1 MANWLTRKR
10 RAPAPQSGDAAQV
23 PIDTSARAT
32 SEEAYFRAATGWDL
46 DRMSI
51 LQRSERRAWLFSV
64 LFAVVAAA
72 SIAAIV
78 LMLPLKTV
86 EPFVIRVDNA
96 TGIVD
101 VVNSLR
107 TSKNTYE
114 ESISKYFLARYIR
127 AKEGYSPATFNLA
140 YTEAGY
146 LSAPTMRDALYEEF
160 NPANAASPVNRYKQG
175 EVAVQIKTI
184 SFLRN
189 NIASVRYMKSTT
201 GVDRPSV
208 THWVAT
214 AEFRYLD
221 APAMEEARQY
231 NPLGFQVVSFRT
243 DPESGAG
250 VGP

>member
-1 MANWLTRKR
+1 MPNWLTRKR
-10 RAPAPQSGDAAQV
+10 RAAYPSLGDAVADAPV
-23 PIDTSARAT
+23 DTST
-32 SEEAYFRAATGWDL
+32 SSEDAYFRAATGWDL

-72 SIAAIV
+72 SMAAIV

-114 ESISKYFLARYIR
+114 ESISKYFLSRYIR
-127 AKEGYSPATFNLA
+127 AKEGYNAATFNLA

-146 LSAPTMRDALYEEF
+146 LSSSTMRDALYEEF

-175 EVAVQIKTI
+175 EVSVQIKTI
-184 SFLRN
+184 SFLRS
-189 NIASVRYMKSTT
+189 NIASVRYMKSIT
-201 GVDRPSV
+201 GVDRQTV

-221 APAMEEARQY
+221 APAMEEARQH

>member
-1 MANWLTRKR
+1 MPNWLKRKQTRLDA
-10 RAPAPQSGDAAQV
+10 RAGDVVPAAADPGEQ
-23 PIDTSARAT
+23 AT
-32 SEEAYFRAATGWDL
+32 SEADYFRAATGWDL
-46 DRMSI
+46 DRMGG

-64 LFAVVAAA
+64 LFAIVAAV
-72 SIAAIV
+72 SIAAIA

-114 ESISKYFLARYIR
+114 ESISKYFLSRYIR

-146 LSAPTMRDALYEEF
+146 LSSSTMRDALYEEF
-160 NPANAASPVNRYKQG
+160 NPVNAASPVNRYKQG
-175 EVAVQIKTI
+175 EVTVQIKTI
-184 SFLRN
+184 SFLRAH
-189 NIASVRYMKSTT
+189 IASVRYMKSTA

-208 THWVAT
+208 THWVGT

-221 APAMEEARQY
+221 APTMEEARQH
-231 NPLGFQVVSFRT
+231 NPLGFQIVSFRS

-250 VGP
+250 VAP

>member
-1 MANWLTRKR
+1 MPSWLRRKG
-10 RAPAPQSGDAAQV
+10 AEPALPADAASQKAADSR
-23 PIDTSARAT
+23 PNES

-51 LQRSERRAWLFSV
+51 LQRAERRAWLFSV
-64 LFAVVAAA
+64 LFAIVAAA
-72 SIAAIV
+72 SVVAIV

-114 ESISKYFLARYIR
+114 ESISKYFLSRYIR
-127 AKEGYSPATFNLA
+127 AKEGYNPATFNLA
-140 YTEAGY
+140 YSEAGY
-146 LSAPTMRDALYEEF
+146 LSSATMRDALYEEF
-160 NPANAASPVNRYKQG
+160 NPANAGSPVNRYKQG
-175 EVAVQIKTI
+175 EVSIQIKTI
-184 SFLRN
+184 SFLRS
-189 NIASVRYMKSTT
+189 NIASVRYMKSVV
-201 GVDRPSV
+201 GVDRPSI

-231 NPLGFQVVSFRT
+231 NPLGFQIVTFRT

-250 VGP
+250 VAP

>member
-1 MANWLTRKR
+1 MLNWLKKNKPPQ
-10 RAPAPQSGDAAQV
+10 APLADDMAHA
-23 PIDTSARAT
+23 SADLHPHAT
-32 SEEAYFRAATGWDL
+32 SEVAYFQAATGWDL

-51 LQRSERRAWLFSV
+51 LQRAERRAWFFSV
-64 LFAVVAAA
+64 LFALMATAALVAV
-72 SIAAIV
+72 V

-86 EPFVIRVDNA
+86 EPFVIRVDNT

-101 VVNSLR
+101 VVNALR
-107 TSKNTYE
+107 TSKSTYE
-114 ESISKYFLARYIR
+114 ESVSKYFLSRYIR

-146 LSAPTMRDALYEEF
+146 LSSSTMRDALYEEF
-160 NPANAASPVNRYKQG
+160 NPANTASPVNRYKQG
-175 EVAVQIKTI
+175 EVTVQIKTI
-184 SFLRN
+184 SFLRS
-189 NIASVRYMKSTT
+189 NIASIRYLKTT
-201 GVDRPSV
+201 AGVDRPGV

-221 APAMEEARQY
+221 APAMEEARQH